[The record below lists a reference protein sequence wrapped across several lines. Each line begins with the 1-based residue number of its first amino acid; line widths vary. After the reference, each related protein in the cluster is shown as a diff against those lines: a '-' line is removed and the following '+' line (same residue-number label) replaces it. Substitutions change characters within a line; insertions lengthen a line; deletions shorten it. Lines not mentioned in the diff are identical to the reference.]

1 MKDSLQAHISAQA
14 GTAIPVRQAFSPKRI
29 IESLPEDATPA
40 QQDSAIQAQL
50 PPREKVRSA
59 RPDTLNLPGWRIP
72 SGKLTLSD
80 LDTPADVGFFQSSPY
95 LHAELPYRQ
104 SGLTA
109 EAQPYLL
116 RHDDAVSG
124 VLLGCLLVV
133 MTIFANSRK
142 FIKSRVQDF
151 FLNRMEKEKFFSVE
165 TGREMR
171 HAVFLYLQ
179 GGLLASLI
187 FFIYTQSVRDLFMAQ
202 VSTHALL
209 GAYVVV
215 CWAYLGLK
223 QLLYLF
229 VNWVFFDKERRTAWM
244 KSYSFLVSSESVLL
258 FPLALIAVFFNLP
271 VHEVMLCSCLLVG
284 FVRILLFYK
293 TFCIFFPKIH
303 GLLHLIVYFCA
314 LEMLPLCGLWQAL
327 TYTNDILL

>member
-1 MKDSLQAHISAQA
+1 MTFGLR
-14 GTAIPVRQAFSPKRI
+14 GWSP
-29 IESLPEDATPA
+29 EHPA
-40 QQDSAIQAQL
+40 SIAAV
-50 PPREKVRSA
+50 PA
-59 RPDTLNLPGWRIP
+59 
-72 SGKLTLSD
+72 SGR
-80 LDTPADVGFFQSSPY
+80 A
-95 LHAELPYRQ
+95 
-104 SGLTA
+104 
-109 EAQPYLL
+109 
-116 RHDDAVSG
+116 
-124 VLLGCLLVV
+124 
-133 MTIFANSRK
+133 
-142 FIKSRVQDF
+142 
-151 FLNRMEKEKFFSVE
+151 
-165 TGREMR
+165 
-171 HAVFLYLQ
+171 
-179 GGLLASLI
+179 ASLI

-293 TFCIFFPKIH
+293 TFCIFFPKIPPKPSSWKPR
-303 GLLHLIVYFCA
+303 
-314 LEMLPLCGLWQAL
+314 LPTASTGVP
-327 TYTNDILL
+327 